1 MRLRVPARTTSNRPS
16 DHRDKLADLKYKK
29 YIEQAGVKDHKAAL
43 KLFKDAAE
51 DAKDPELKRFAQKEV
66 DHIQEHLQMAQRIA
80 DTKKQ
85 RLRASHEEKAL
96 PGSGRAFFRAGPRGA
111 PLSAVCYAPFR
122 CSRRHA
128 TRRFPDRALR

>member
-80 DTKKQ
+80 DIKK
-85 RLRASHEEKAL
+85 
-96 PGSGRAFFRAGPRGA
+96 
-111 PLSAVCYAPFR
+111 
-122 CSRRHA
+122 
-128 TRRFPDRALR
+128 

>member
-1 MRLRVPARTTSNRPS
+1 VRASAWFCCESETRLRVPARTTSNRPS
-16 DHRDKLADLKYKK
+16 DHRDKLADLKKLSGEKFDKK

-80 DTKKQ
+80 DIKK
-85 RLRASHEEKAL
+85 
-96 PGSGRAFFRAGPRGA
+96 
-111 PLSAVCYAPFR
+111 
-122 CSRRHA
+122 
-128 TRRFPDRALR
+128 